1 MKASQVIGG
10 ITLVIPLIAALY
22 GSMIYVT
29 KLQNTLEQ
37 NTMAIELMTKEIAN
51 NNSNIHTALD
61 NEIEKLD
68 IRVKGVNELYK
79 QGREE
84 MLIEMTNFAKIIAEA
99 SPIPCV
105 LPQTIAFLFF
115 KSKFIYSVYLI
126 SLIKNFLLPI
136 VIKVIG
142 ETSKR
147 SPSK

>member
-10 ITLVIPLIAALY
+10 ITLVIPLVAALY

-68 IRVKGVNELYK
+68 IRVKSVNELYK
-79 QGREE
+79 
-84 MLIEMTNFAKIIAEA
+84 
-99 SPIPCV
+99 
-105 LPQTIAFLFF
+105 
-115 KSKFIYSVYLI
+115 
-126 SLIKNFLLPI
+126 
-136 VIKVIG
+136 
-142 ETSKR
+142 
-147 SPSK
+147 

>member
-1 MKASQVIGG
+1 MKTSQVIGG
-10 ITLVIPLIAALY
+10 ITLVIPLVAALY

-51 NNSNIHTALD
+51 NDANIHTALD

-84 MLIEMTNFAKIIAEA
+84 MLIEMTNFAKIIATLEA
-99 SPIPCV
+99 
-105 LPQTIAFLFF
+105 QTRTLTEGTYKLASQAELRAMEQTYYTL
-115 KSKFIYSVYLI
+115 KDQVSQLVYDMKELARK
-126 SLIKNFLLPI
+126 LD
-136 VIKVIG
+136 G
-142 ETSKR
+142 GY
-147 SPSK
+147 